1 MNAMNAMNAMNE
13 PTEGVVEHSYQPSKI
28 PGCADF
34 STEFATKLRRWD
46 AQSTNGSISS
56 IYIYGSYINR
66 NNTYISLI
74 FLPYSILLICF
85 LDFFLII

>member
-56 IYIYGSYINR
+56 IYIYMVHI
-66 NNTYISLI
+66 LI
-74 FLPYSILLICF
+74 GTILIYH
-85 LDFFLII
+85 